1 MNNIENNRPCI
12 RFPLTVKEMEIDRVK
27 HHRQSFEE
35 NQEQHQIMNFVNLL
49 DHFNNCD
56 TLG

>member
-1 MNNIENNRPCI
+1 MNNIENNRPCV
-12 RFPLTVKEMEIDRVK
+12 RFALTVKEMEIDRVK

-35 NQEQHQIMNFVNLL
+35 NQKQHQIMNFVNLL
-49 DHFNNCD
+49 NHFNNCD